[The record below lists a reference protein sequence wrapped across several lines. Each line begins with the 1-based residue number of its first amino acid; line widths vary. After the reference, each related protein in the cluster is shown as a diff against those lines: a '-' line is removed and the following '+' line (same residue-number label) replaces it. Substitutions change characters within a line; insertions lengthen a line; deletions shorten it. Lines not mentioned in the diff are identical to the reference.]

1 MRGHFKNNLPGA
13 PAGGIVK
20 VMERS
25 CILVTGSTD
34 GIGKATAL
42 ELALRGTTVI
52 VHGRTK
58 ERAERARD
66 QLSRVSSGGRVEC
79 VHGDF
84 SSLAHV
90 RRMADEIERRF
101 PRLNVLVN
109 NAGII
114 ANTRGVSVDG
124 YELTFAVNHLAP
136 FLLTNLLLELIVK
149 SSPARIVNVSS
160 MVHSGAS
167 IDFDDLGMERGYSGM
182 RAYSKSKLA
191 NVLFTYALARRLLG
205 TGVTANALHPGV
217 IDTKL
222 FRTNYSGGLPP
233 EEGAKTPVYLA
244 LSPDV
249 DRVTGG
255 YFVDRRQARS
265 SPLSYEEALQERLWR
280 VSEEMTGGPPRA
292 RTRSRG

>member
-1 MRGHFKNNLPGA
+1 MG
-13 PAGGIVK
+13 
-20 VMERS
+20 MEKP

-42 ELALRGTTVI
+42 ELALRGATVI

-58 ERAERARD
+58 ERAEQARA
-66 QLSRVSSGGRVEC
+66 QLARVSCGGRVEC

-84 SSLAHV
+84 SSLDHV
-90 RRMADEIERRF
+90 RRMADEILKRF
-101 PRLNVLVN
+101 PRLNALVN
-109 NAGII
+109 NAGMI
-114 ANTRGVSVDG
+114 ANARRMSADG

-136 FLLTNLLLELIVK
+136 FLLTNLLLERIVK
-149 SSPARIVNVSS
+149 SSPARVVNVSS

-167 IDFDDLGMERGYSGM
+167 IDFDDLHMEFGYTGL

-205 TGVTANALHPGV
+205 TGVSVNALHPGV

-222 FRTNYSGGLPP
+222 LRTNYMGGLPP
-233 EEGAKTPVYLA
+233 EEGAKTPVFLA

-255 YFVDRRQARS
+255 YFVDRRQVRS
-265 SPLSYEEALQERLWR
+265 SPLSYDEGLQERLWR
-280 VSEEMTGGPPRA
+280 VSEQLTGERFDAARAGPPRQPPGA
-292 RTRSRG
+292 